1 MSKTI
6 IIDPG
11 HGGFDAGATFENRK
25 EKEDSLQL
33 ALAVGRAL
41 ENAGYTIYYTRTDD
55 RYDSPY
61 DKAQFANNTGGDL
74 FLSFHRNAAQNTDQY
89 QGVQALVYDKNPLA
103 LRVGKYVNENL
114 ENIGF
119 RNVGIESRKELVV
132 LRRTEM
138 PAVLL
143 EVGFI
148 NSNYDNQLFDER
160 FPEIVSAIADGVE
173 RALPL
178 NATSAEHVSEDETMA
193 AANFTLHTDTAFSEE
208 EDNSFLFSAEDEKE
222 EPSQEAEA
230 EYIPLAERLHAAMH
244 SSMPQEGQNDRLSI
258 QPAEPNREDDNR
270 SMDRTMDRTDRE
282 PMSDWDND
290 RREDR
295 PTMRPTTPMNP
306 ANPANSVEDPL
317 WYYVQVGL
325 FRYPENAVYL
335 MEQLKQQGYDA
346 VWNRVGGLIA
356 IWVGPKETLDD
367 AVTLQRSLM
376 DDGYET
382 LIVTDHYIQ
391 R

>member
-11 HGGFDAGATFENRK
+11 HGGFDAGATFEDRK
-25 EKEDSLQL
+25 EKEDSLKL

-41 ENAGYTIYYTRTDD
+41 ENDGYTVYYTRTDD

-74 FLSFHRNAAQNTDQY
+74 FLSFHRNAAQQTDQY
-89 QGVQALVYDKNPLA
+89 QGVQALVYDKDPLA

-114 ENIGF
+114 EKIGF
-119 RNVGIESRKELVV
+119 RNIGIESRKELVV
-132 LRRTEM
+132 LRRTAM

-143 EVGFI
+143 EVGFV
-148 NSNYDNQLFDER
+148 NSAEDNRLFDER
-160 FPEIVSAIADGVE
+160 FAEITDAIADGVKE
-173 RALPL
+173 ALPH
-178 NATSAEHVSEDETMA
+178 TA
-193 AANFTLHTDTAFSEE
+193 AAMETKIAKTP
-208 EDNSFLFSAEDEKE
+208 AEPEAPE
-222 EPSQEAEA
+222 APPSSDDV
-230 EYIPLAERLHAAMH
+230 PLAQKLHAAMYR
-244 SSMPQEGQNDRLSI
+244 SLEDVPDETDAAGSGAKPSAMP
-258 QPAEPNREDDNR
+258 
-270 SMDRTMDRTDRE
+270 
-282 PMSDWDND
+282 
-290 RREDR
+290 
-295 PTMRPTTPMNP
+295 
-306 ANPANSVEDPL
+306 EDPFR
-317 WYYVQVGL
+317 YYVQVGL

-356 IWVGPKETLDD
+356 IWAGPRDTLDE

-382 LIVTDHYIQ
+382 LIVSDHLI
-391 R
+391 RR